1 MPLVHRFGPFYPA
14 PVDTA
19 WFLILG
25 GTIKNTAV
33 KTFLSRDTFALG
45 RPAGTEL
52 RGKDTRLPNAGKH
65 RQIQIAFMKTSGR
78 WPLRFS
84 TSVSLS

>member
-14 PVDTA
+14 LVDTA
-19 WFLILG
+19 WFLIWG
-25 GTIKNTAV
+25 VTIKNTAV
-33 KTFLSRDTFALG
+33 KTFLSRDTCALG

-52 RGKDTRLPNAGKH
+52 RGKDTRLTNAGKH
-65 RQIQIAFMKTSGR
+65 RQIAFTKTSGR